1 TEDYVIESET
11 AFKQDTL
18 ILNFTP
24 HTHLR
29 GKAFKYEAIYPNGEQ
44 EVLLDVPRYDFN
56 WQQTYFLAEPK
67 VMPKGSRIHCI
78 AHYDNSAKNLS
89 NPDPSSSVRWGDQ
102 TWEEMMIGYF
112 DSAPAKDVKNL
123 QPKPARARVQPE
135 PAIDP
140 QLRRLAEKAMQS
152 NADFSAFA

>member
-1 TEDYVIESET
+1 
-11 AFKQDTL
+11 
-18 ILNFTP
+18 
-24 HTHLR
+24 
-29 GKAFKYEAIYPNGEQ
+29 
-44 EVLLDVPRYDFN
+44 
-56 WQQTYFLAEPK
+56 
-67 VMPKGSRIHCI
+67 I

-152 NADFSAFA
+152 NADFSAFATAVKKAVPVVDRVCFTEFTFDRLKVVHSAYPGEIKTKFAETGFEQQGRAFALVFYALLNKQVVHSDLT